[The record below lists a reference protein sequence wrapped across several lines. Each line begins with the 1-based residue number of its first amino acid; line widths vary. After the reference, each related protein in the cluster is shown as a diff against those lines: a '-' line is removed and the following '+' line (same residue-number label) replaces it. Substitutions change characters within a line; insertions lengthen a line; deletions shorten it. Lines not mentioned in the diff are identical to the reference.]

1 VQHTIL
7 ERHPGS
13 RLRVYAIW
21 TDRLP
26 FDSRRRWDAAELV
39 DRRVMHLWDG
49 GDLAGRWLVGHAR
62 DFHGGDWDAYALFGP
77 DARWTTTTTLA
88 APLSSGS
95 TVIGSSAELAAA
107 IGPLLTAS
115 TGRAPGTHRLHAGT
129 MAA

>member
-7 ERHPGS
+7 ERHLGS
-13 RLRVYAIW
+13 RLRVYALW
-21 TDRLP
+21 TDKLP

-49 GDLAGRWLVGHAR
+49 GDLAGRWLVDHAR
-62 DFHGGDWDAYALFGP
+62 GFHGGDWDAYTLFGP
-77 DARWTTTTTLA
+77 DARWTTMLA

-95 TVIGSSAELAAA
+95 PVIGSSDQLAAA
-107 IGPLLTAS
+107 IGPLLTAAV
-115 TGRAPGTHRLHAGT
+115 GRAPGTHHPRAST